1 MQRRGQM
8 RPPRSLSL
16 NSDNTYVHSCCNLSS
31 YDIKQCRKELRDILI
46 APFDE
51 AKCKGVGYNLS
62 PSELCYSVNSRCLLR
77 VHRTAQ
83 EVYVM
88 IPAHDTVLTL
98 SHEYLQVGPRIAGCF
113 LSRLRP
119 VTKGLGNISTTLD
132 PCWKGMLLLS
142 INNPSSRA
150 VKLTI
155 SQVAQDRFVPVALT
169 TMLIWYIPQMGD
181 DESGVLTF
189 HLDNPAMRTD
199 IWTELT
205 AEPYKLLGN
214 KEYQHF
220 QRVIERLSTYTPSAE
235 EPEWI
240 MLLQKQLDRLYC
252 AIHASPWKGDT
263 VREILLCIYH
273 LECDQMP
280 QELLSKLHKLYT
292 TDGRPLSSFDF
303 FENSMEETL
312 DKLERQNNEQY
323 LEDIYLAYQE
333 CNYQRLCFQVKEIH
347 DIIKN
352 ECKYI
357 WRWDTVKRIFH
368 CFVCPHIGA
377 IFASL
382 ALAFLLLLPIGDPT
396 ETSDYITRIV
406 ISIVP
411 VLLSFVLNWKK

>member
-1 MQRRGQM
+1 M
-8 RPPRSLSL
+8 RPPRNRLGDL
-16 NSDNTYVHSCCNLSS
+16 DNSDNTHVHSCCNLSS
-31 YDIKQCRKELRDILI
+31 YDIKKCRKELRDILI

-62 PSELCYSVNSRCLLR
+62 PSELCYSVNRRCLLR

-88 IPAHDTVLTL
+88 IPPHDTVLTL

-155 SQVAQDRFVPVALT
+155 SQVAQDRLVPVALT
-169 TMLIWYIPQMGD
+169 TMLIWYIPQIEN
-181 DESGVLTF
+181 DENGVLTF

-205 AEPYKLLGN
+205 AEPYRLLGS

-220 QRVIERLSTYTPSAE
+220 QKVIERLSTYTPSTE

-240 MLLQKQLDRLYC
+240 TLLQKQLDRLYC
-252 AIHASPWKGDT
+252 AICVTRWEGDA

-280 QELLSKLHKLYT
+280 QELLNKLHRLYT
-292 TDGRPLSSFDF
+292 VDGRPLSSFDMF
-303 FENSMEETL
+303 QESMKETL
-312 DKLERQNNEQY
+312 DRLERQDNEQY
-323 LEDIYLAYQE
+323 LEEIYLAYQE

-352 ECKYI
+352 ESNYI

-368 CFVCPHIGA
+368 CLIRPHIGA
-377 IFASL
+377 IVASL
-382 ALAFLLLLPIGDPT
+382 ALALLLLLPLGGTT
-396 ETSDYITRIV
+396 ETRDYITRIV
-406 ISIVP
+406 ISAVP
-411 VLLSFVLNWKK
+411 VLLSFVLNWRK